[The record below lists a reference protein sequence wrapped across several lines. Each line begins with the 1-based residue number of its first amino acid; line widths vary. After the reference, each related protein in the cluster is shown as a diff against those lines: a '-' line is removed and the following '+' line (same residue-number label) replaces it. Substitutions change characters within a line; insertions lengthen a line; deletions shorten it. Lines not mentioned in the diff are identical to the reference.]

1 MEARP
6 RNMVLDKRQTNNI
19 MKNRNAV
26 SRMKRVVSGTH
37 WNFDPSWDWLSPLNA
52 PAFERMPR
60 SDWEWRNKCRLIF

>member
-1 MEARP
+1 
-6 RNMVLDKRQTNNI
+6 
-19 MKNRNAV
+19 MKARNAV

>member
-1 MEARP
+1 MTYPQYRKT
-6 RNMVLDKRQTNNI
+6 L
-19 MKNRNAV
+19 NAV